1 MLPTSSV
8 VRHHEEQSDVQCVC
22 AWCSQDKSLWLTSG
36 MFWDFQ
42 GDAWKSLGKRWTV
55 EFLTELSPIKSKSYE
70 CSDPHSRFYHSP
82 ATLAIFT
89 SYFRFVHFGPRIC
102 PVGGAQHAV
111 KRFTPVRP
119 PPAETLKHLPREH
132 SKPRNRKN
140 HQSERKNLH
149 FVCLLSSVQCWSN
162 MLHGKIHHTFC
173 IAASNIV

>member
-42 GDAWKSLGKRWTV
+42 CDAENHWEKMESGVSYRIVT
-55 EFLTELSPIKSKSYE
+55 KSKSYK
-70 CSDPHSRFYHSP
+70 CYDTHSRFYHSP

-119 PPAETLKHLPREH
+119 PPAKETLKHLPRQH
-132 SKPRNRKN
+132 TKPRNLKPPVWKDKSKD
-140 HQSERKNLH
+140 HQGSK
-149 FVCLLSSVQCWSN
+149 FSSPLVISS
-162 MLHGKIHHTFC
+162 MLIQYAPYQTF
-173 IAASNIV
+173 